1 MIKTFFKLSG
11 ATLITLLLLTACGGK
26 TDTSALEQTIDSLR
40 QANQQQQ
47 NSLQEMTTFV
57 TTMSDGMNAIA
68 QQENMIF
75 NNGGNEGTSLDKEQL
90 KSHLETLANTLTE
103 QRSKIKALS
112 DSLKA
117 RGADLSKMQ
126 GLIDNL
132 TRQLEEKDTQLQQLR
147 AELEAKDI
155 KIGELS
161 TQVSDLSDNVSTLQ
175 EESSQKSQTIESQDK
190 QLHTAWFVFG
200 TKKELKAQHI
210 IEDGKVLQSNFNQ
223 DYFTKIDIRVDKEIR
238 LYSRSAKL
246 LTAHPA
252 SSYTLTQDANK
263 QYILRITN
271 PQLFWSASK
280 YLVVVVK

>member
-103 QRSKIKALS
+103 QRSKIKALT

-132 TRQLEEKDTQLQQLR
+132 TRQLEEKDKVIAQLR
-147 AELEAKDI
+147 QEVEQKNFSIADLQKKLNVAMAGSAQYEQRAAKAEK
-155 KIGELS
+155 ELA
-161 TQVSDLSDNVSTLQ
+161 
-175 EESSQKSQTIESQDK
+175 TITSAYV
-190 QLHTAWFVFG
+190 LMG
-200 TKKELKAQHI
+200 TKEALL
-210 IEDGKVLQSNFNQ
+210 DGGYIDKRKHVQTETMPKG
-223 DYFTKIDIRVDKEIR
+223 DFTKVNIYQFTELDIPT
-238 LYSRSAKL
+238 RSPKL
-246 LTAHPA
+246 LTDHPRK
-252 SSYTLTQDANK
+252 SYSIEKIDKENRKLV
-263 QYILRITN
+263 ITN
-271 PQLFWSASK
+271 PQLFWSSSR
-280 YLVVVVK
+280 YLIIQVK

>member
-11 ATLITLLLLTACGGK
+11 ATLMVLLLLTACGGK

-57 TTMSDGMNAIA
+57 TTMSDGMKAIA

-103 QRSKIKALS
+103 QRSKIKALT

-132 TRQLEEKDTQLQQLR
+132 TRQLEEKDKVIAQLR
-147 AELEAKDI
+147 QDVEQKNFSIADLQKKLNVAMAGSAKYEQRAAKAEK
-155 KIGELS
+155 ELA
-161 TQVSDLSDNVSTLQ
+161 
-175 EESSQKSQTIESQDK
+175 TITSAYV
-190 QLHTAWFVFG
+190 LMG
-200 TKKELKAQHI
+200 TKEALL
-210 IEDGKVLQSNFNQ
+210 DGGYIDKRKHVQTETMPKG
-223 DYFTKIDIRVDKEIR
+223 DFTKVNIYQFTELDIPT
-238 LYSRSAKL
+238 RSPKL
-246 LTAHPA
+246 LTDHPRK
-252 SSYTLTQDANK
+252 SYSIEKIDKENRKLV
-263 QYILRITN
+263 ITN
-271 PQLFWSASK
+271 PQLFWSSSR
-280 YLVVVVK
+280 YLIIQVK

>member
-103 QRSKIKALS
+103 QRSKIKALT

-132 TRQLEEKDTQLQQLR
+132 TRQLEEKDKVIAQLR
-147 AELEAKDI
+147 QDVEQKNFSIADLQKKLNVAMAGSAQYEQRAAKAEK
-155 KIGELS
+155 ELA
-161 TQVSDLSDNVSTLQ
+161 
-175 EESSQKSQTIESQDK
+175 TITSAYV
-190 QLHTAWFVFG
+190 LMG
-200 TKKELKAQHI
+200 TKEALL
-210 IEDGKVLQSNFNQ
+210 DGGYIDKRKHVQTETMPKG
-223 DYFTKIDIRVDKEIR
+223 DFTKVNIYQFSELDIPT
-238 LYSRSAKL
+238 RSPKL
-246 LTAHPA
+246 LTDHPRK
-252 SSYTLTQDANK
+252 SYSIEKIDKENRKLV
-263 QYILRITN
+263 ITN
-271 PQLFWSASK
+271 PQLFWSSSR
-280 YLVVVVK
+280 YLIIQVK

>member
-103 QRSKIKALS
+103 QRSKIKALT

-132 TRQLEEKDTQLQQLR
+132 TRQLEEKDKVIAQLR
-147 AELEAKDI
+147 QDVEQKNFSIADLQKKLNVAMAGSAQYEQRAAKAEK
-155 KIGELS
+155 ELA
-161 TQVSDLSDNVSTLQ
+161 
-175 EESSQKSQTIESQDK
+175 TITSAYV
-190 QLHTAWFVFG
+190 LMG
-200 TKKELKAQHI
+200 TKEALL
-210 IEDGKVLQSNFNQ
+210 DGGYIDKRKHVQTETMPKG
-223 DYFTKIDIRVDKEIR
+223 DFTKVNIYQFTELDIPT
-238 LYSRSAKL
+238 RSPKL
-246 LTAHPA
+246 LTDHPRK
-252 SSYTLTQDANK
+252 SYSIEKIDKENRKLV
-263 QYILRITN
+263 ITN
-271 PQLFWSASK
+271 PQLFWSSSR
-280 YLVVVVK
+280 YLIIQVK

>member
-68 QQENMIF
+68 LQENMIF

-103 QRSKIKALS
+103 QRSKIKALT

-132 TRQLEEKDTQLQQLR
+132 TRQLEEKDKVIAQLR
-147 AELEAKDI
+147 QDVEQKNFSIADLQKKLNVAMAGSAQYEQRAAKAEK
-155 KIGELS
+155 ELA
-161 TQVSDLSDNVSTLQ
+161 
-175 EESSQKSQTIESQDK
+175 TITSAYV
-190 QLHTAWFVFG
+190 LMG
-200 TKKELKAQHI
+200 TKEALL
-210 IEDGKVLQSNFNQ
+210 DGGYIDKRKHVQTETMPKG
-223 DYFTKIDIRVDKEIR
+223 DFTKVNIYQFTELDIPT
-238 LYSRSAKL
+238 RSPKL
-246 LTAHPA
+246 LTDHPRK
-252 SSYTLTQDANK
+252 SYSIEKIDKENRKLV
-263 QYILRITN
+263 ITN
-271 PQLFWSASK
+271 TQLFWSSSR
-280 YLVVVVK
+280 YLIIQVK

>member
-11 ATLITLLLLTACGGK
+11 ATLMVLLLLTACGGK

-68 QQENMIF
+68 LQENMIF

-132 TRQLEEKDTQLQQLR
+132 TRQLEEKDKVIAQLR
-147 AELEAKDI
+147 QDVEQKNFSIADLQKKLNIAMAGSAQYEQRAAKAEK
-155 KIGELS
+155 ELA
-161 TQVSDLSDNVSTLQ
+161 
-175 EESSQKSQTIESQDK
+175 TITSAYV
-190 QLHTAWFVFG
+190 LMG
-200 TKKELKAQHI
+200 TKEALL
-210 IEDGKVLQSNFNQ
+210 DGGYIDKRKHVQTETMPKG
-223 DYFTKIDIRVDKEIR
+223 DFTKVNIYQFTELDIPT
-238 LYSRSAKL
+238 RSPKL
-246 LTAHPA
+246 LTDHPRK
-252 SSYTLTQDANK
+252 SYSIEKIDKENRKLV
-263 QYILRITN
+263 ITN
-271 PQLFWSASK
+271 PQLFWSSSR
-280 YLVVVVK
+280 YLIIQVK

>member
-40 QANQQQQ
+40 QENQQQQ

-103 QRSKIKALS
+103 QRSKIKALT

-132 TRQLEEKDTQLQQLR
+132 TRQLEEKDKVIAQLR
-147 AELEAKDI
+147 QDVEQKNFSIADLQKKLNVAMAGSAQYEQRAAKAEK
-155 KIGELS
+155 ELA
-161 TQVSDLSDNVSTLQ
+161 
-175 EESSQKSQTIESQDK
+175 TITSAYV
-190 QLHTAWFVFG
+190 LMG
-200 TKKELKAQHI
+200 TKEALL
-210 IEDGKVLQSNFNQ
+210 DGGYIDKRKHVQTETMPKG
-223 DYFTKIDIRVDKEIR
+223 DFTKVNIYQFTELDIPT
-238 LYSRSAKL
+238 RSPKL
-246 LTAHPA
+246 LTDHPRK
-252 SSYTLTQDANK
+252 SYSIEKIDKENRKLV
-263 QYILRITN
+263 ITN
-271 PQLFWSASK
+271 PQLFWSSSR
-280 YLVVVVK
+280 YLIIQVK

>member
-75 NNGGNEGTSLDKEQL
+75 NNGGNEGISLDKEQL

-132 TRQLEEKDTQLQQLR
+132 TRQLEEKDKVIAQLR
-147 AELEAKDI
+147 QDVEQKNFSIADLQKKLNVAMAGSAQYEQRAAKAEK
-155 KIGELS
+155 ELA
-161 TQVSDLSDNVSTLQ
+161 
-175 EESSQKSQTIESQDK
+175 TITSAYV
-190 QLHTAWFVFG
+190 LMG
-200 TKKELKAQHI
+200 TKEALL
-210 IEDGKVLQSNFNQ
+210 DGGYIDKRKHVQTETMPKG
-223 DYFTKIDIRVDKEIR
+223 DFTKVNIYQFTELDIPT
-238 LYSRSAKL
+238 RSPKL
-246 LTAHPA
+246 LTDHPRK
-252 SSYTLTQDANK
+252 SYSIEKIDKENRKLV
-263 QYILRITN
+263 ITN
-271 PQLFWSASK
+271 PQLFWSSSR
-280 YLVVVVK
+280 YLIIQVK

>member
-1 MIKTFFKLSG
+1 MMIKTFFKLSG

-103 QRSKIKALS
+103 QRSKIKALT

-132 TRQLEEKDTQLQQLR
+132 TRQLEEKDKVIAQLR
-147 AELEAKDI
+147 QDVEQKNFSIADLQKKLNVAMAGSAQYEQRAAKAEK
-155 KIGELS
+155 ELA
-161 TQVSDLSDNVSTLQ
+161 
-175 EESSQKSQTIESQDK
+175 TITSAYV
-190 QLHTAWFVFG
+190 LMG
-200 TKKELKAQHI
+200 TKEALL
-210 IEDGKVLQSNFNQ
+210 DGGYIDKRKHVQTETMPKG
-223 DYFTKIDIRVDKEIR
+223 DFTKVNIYQFTELDIPT
-238 LYSRSAKL
+238 RSPKL
-246 LTAHPA
+246 LTDHPRK
-252 SSYTLTQDANK
+252 SYSIEKIDKENRKLV
-263 QYILRITN
+263 ITN
-271 PQLFWSASK
+271 PQLFWSSSR
-280 YLVVVVK
+280 YLIIQVK

>member
-1 MIKTFFKLSG
+1 MMKTFFKLSG

-103 QRSKIKALS
+103 QRSKIKALT

-132 TRQLEEKDTQLQQLR
+132 TRQLEEKDKVIAQLR
-147 AELEAKDI
+147 QDVEQKNFSIADLQKKLNVAMAGSAKYEQRAAKAEK
-155 KIGELS
+155 ELA
-161 TQVSDLSDNVSTLQ
+161 
-175 EESSQKSQTIESQDK
+175 TITSAYV
-190 QLHTAWFVFG
+190 LMG
-200 TKKELKAQHI
+200 TKEALL
-210 IEDGKVLQSNFNQ
+210 DGGYIDKRKHVQTETMPKG
-223 DYFTKIDIRVDKEIR
+223 DFTKVNIYQFTELDIPT
-238 LYSRSAKL
+238 RSPKL
-246 LTAHPA
+246 LTDHPRK
-252 SSYTLTQDANK
+252 SYSIEKIDKENRKLV
-263 QYILRITN
+263 ITN
-271 PQLFWSASK
+271 PQLFWSSSR
-280 YLVVVVK
+280 YLIIQVK

>member
-11 ATLITLLLLTACGGK
+11 ATLITLLLLTGCGGK

-68 QQENMIF
+68 LQENMIF

-103 QRSKIKALS
+103 QRSKIKALT

-132 TRQLEEKDTQLQQLR
+132 TRQLEEKDKVIAQLR
-147 AELEAKDI
+147 QDVEQKNFSIADLQKKLNVAMAGSAQYEQRAAKAEK
-155 KIGELS
+155 ELA
-161 TQVSDLSDNVSTLQ
+161 
-175 EESSQKSQTIESQDK
+175 TITSAYV
-190 QLHTAWFVFG
+190 LMG
-200 TKKELKAQHI
+200 TKEALL
-210 IEDGKVLQSNFNQ
+210 DGGYIDKRKHVQTETMPKG
-223 DYFTKIDIRVDKEIR
+223 DFTKVNIYQFTELDIPT
-238 LYSRSAKL
+238 RSPKL
-246 LTAHPA
+246 LTDHPRK
-252 SSYTLTQDANK
+252 SYSIEKIDKENRKLV
-263 QYILRITN
+263 ITN
-271 PQLFWSASK
+271 PQLFWSSSR
-280 YLVVVVK
+280 YLIIQVK

>member
-103 QRSKIKALS
+103 QRSKIKALT

-132 TRQLEEKDTQLQQLR
+132 TRQLEEKDKVIAQLR
-147 AELEAKDI
+147 QDVEQKNFSIADLQKKLNVAMAGSAQYEQRAAKAEK
-155 KIGELS
+155 EL
-161 TQVSDLSDNVSTLQ
+161 T
-175 EESSQKSQTIESQDK
+175 TITSAYV
-190 QLHTAWFVFG
+190 LMG
-200 TKKELKAQHI
+200 TKEALL
-210 IEDGKVLQSNFNQ
+210 DGGYIDKRKHVQTETMPKG
-223 DYFTKIDIRVDKEIR
+223 DFTKGNIYQFTELDIPT
-238 LYSRSAKL
+238 RSPKL
-246 LTAHPA
+246 LTDHPRK
-252 SSYTLTQDANK
+252 SYSIEKIDKENRKLV
-263 QYILRITN
+263 ITN
-271 PQLFWSASK
+271 PQLFWSSSR
-280 YLVVVVK
+280 YLIIQVK

>member
-11 ATLITLLLLTACGGK
+11 ATLIALLLLTACGGK

-103 QRSKIKALS
+103 QRSKIKALT

-132 TRQLEEKDTQLQQLR
+132 TRQLEEKDKVIAQLR
-147 AELEAKDI
+147 QDVEQKNFSIADLQKKLNVAMAGSAKYEQRAAKAEK
-155 KIGELS
+155 ELA
-161 TQVSDLSDNVSTLQ
+161 
-175 EESSQKSQTIESQDK
+175 TITSAYV
-190 QLHTAWFVFG
+190 LMG
-200 TKKELKAQHI
+200 TKEALL
-210 IEDGKVLQSNFNQ
+210 DGGYIDKRKHVQTETMPKG
-223 DYFTKIDIRVDKEIR
+223 DFTKVNIYQFTELDIPT
-238 LYSRSAKL
+238 RSPKL
-246 LTAHPA
+246 LTDHPRK
-252 SSYTLTQDANK
+252 SYSIEKIDKENRKLV
-263 QYILRITN
+263 ITN
-271 PQLFWSASK
+271 PQLFWSSSR
-280 YLVVVVK
+280 YLIIQVK

>member
-11 ATLITLLLLTACGGK
+11 ATLMALLLLTACGGK

-132 TRQLEEKDTQLQQLR
+132 TRQLEEKDKVIAQLR
-147 AELEAKDI
+147 QDVEQKNFSIADLQKKLNVAMAGSAQYEQRAAKAEK
-155 KIGELS
+155 ELA
-161 TQVSDLSDNVSTLQ
+161 
-175 EESSQKSQTIESQDK
+175 TITSAYV
-190 QLHTAWFVFG
+190 LMG
-200 TKKELKAQHI
+200 TKEALL
-210 IEDGKVLQSNFNQ
+210 DGGYIDKRKHVQTETMPKG
-223 DYFTKIDIRVDKEIR
+223 DFTKVNIYQFTELDIPT
-238 LYSRSAKL
+238 RSPKL
-246 LTAHPA
+246 LTDHPRK
-252 SSYTLTQDANK
+252 SYSIEKIDKENRKLV
-263 QYILRITN
+263 ITN
-271 PQLFWSASK
+271 PQLFWSSSR
-280 YLVVVVK
+280 YLIIQVK

>member
-11 ATLITLLLLTACGGK
+11 ATLMALLLLTGCGGK

-40 QANQQQQ
+40 LANQQQQ

-103 QRSKIKALS
+103 QRSKIKALT
-112 DSLKA
+112 DSLKT

-132 TRQLEEKDTQLQQLR
+132 TRQLEEKDKVIAQLR
-147 AELEAKDI
+147 QDVEQKNFSIADLQKKLNVAMAGSAQYEQRAAKAEK
-155 KIGELS
+155 ELA
-161 TQVSDLSDNVSTLQ
+161 
-175 EESSQKSQTIESQDK
+175 TITSAYV
-190 QLHTAWFVFG
+190 LMG
-200 TKKELKAQHI
+200 TKEALL
-210 IEDGKVLQSNFNQ
+210 DGGYIDKRKHVQTETMPKG
-223 DYFTKIDIRVDKEIR
+223 DFTKVNIYQFTELDIPT
-238 LYSRSAKL
+238 RSPKL
-246 LTAHPA
+246 LTDHPRK
-252 SSYTLTQDANK
+252 SYSIEKIDKENRKLV
-263 QYILRITN
+263 ITN
-271 PQLFWSASK
+271 PQLFWSSSR
-280 YLVVVVK
+280 YLIIQVK

>member
-11 ATLITLLLLTACGGK
+11 ATLMALLLLTGCGGK

-47 NSLQEMTTFV
+47 NSLQELTTFV

-103 QRSKIKALS
+103 QRSKIKALT

-132 TRQLEEKDTQLQQLR
+132 TRQLEEKDKVIAQLR
-147 AELEAKDI
+147 QDVEQKNFSIADLQKKLNVAMAGSAQYEQRAAKAEK
-155 KIGELS
+155 ELA
-161 TQVSDLSDNVSTLQ
+161 
-175 EESSQKSQTIESQDK
+175 TITSAYV
-190 QLHTAWFVFG
+190 LMG
-200 TKKELKAQHI
+200 TKEALL
-210 IEDGKVLQSNFNQ
+210 DGGYIDKRKHVQTETMPKG
-223 DYFTKIDIRVDKEIR
+223 DFTKVNIYQFTELDIPT
-238 LYSRSAKL
+238 RSPKL
-246 LTAHPA
+246 LTDHPRK
-252 SSYTLTQDANK
+252 SYSIEKIDKENRKLV
-263 QYILRITN
+263 ITN
-271 PQLFWSASK
+271 PQLFWSSSR
-280 YLVVVVK
+280 YLIIQVK

>member
-68 QQENMIF
+68 LQENMIF

-132 TRQLEEKDTQLQQLR
+132 TRQLEEKDKVIAQLR
-147 AELEAKDI
+147 QDVEQKNFSIADLQKKLNVAMAGSAKYEQRAAKAEK
-155 KIGELS
+155 ELA
-161 TQVSDLSDNVSTLQ
+161 
-175 EESSQKSQTIESQDK
+175 TITSAYV
-190 QLHTAWFVFG
+190 LMG
-200 TKKELKAQHI
+200 TKEALL
-210 IEDGKVLQSNFNQ
+210 DGGYIDKRKHVQTETMPKG
-223 DYFTKIDIRVDKEIR
+223 DFTKVNIYQFTELDIPT
-238 LYSRSAKL
+238 RSPKL
-246 LTAHPA
+246 LTDHPRK
-252 SSYTLTQDANK
+252 SYSIEKIDKENRKLV
-263 QYILRITN
+263 ITN
-271 PQLFWSASK
+271 PQLFWSSSR
-280 YLVVVVK
+280 YLIIQVK

>member
-1 MIKTFFKLSG
+1 MMIKTFFKLSG
-11 ATLITLLLLTACGGK
+11 ATLMALLLLTACGGK

-68 QQENMIF
+68 LQENMIF

-103 QRSKIKALS
+103 QRSKIKALT

-132 TRQLEEKDTQLQQLR
+132 TRQLEEKDKVIAQLR
-147 AELEAKDI
+147 QDVEQKNFSIADLQKKLNVAMAGSAQYEQRAAKAEK
-155 KIGELS
+155 ELA
-161 TQVSDLSDNVSTLQ
+161 
-175 EESSQKSQTIESQDK
+175 TITSAYV
-190 QLHTAWFVFG
+190 LMG
-200 TKKELKAQHI
+200 TKEALL
-210 IEDGKVLQSNFNQ
+210 DGGYIDKRKHVQTETMPKG
-223 DYFTKIDIRVDKEIR
+223 DFTKVNIYQFTELDIPT
-238 LYSRSAKL
+238 RSPKL
-246 LTAHPA
+246 LTDHPRK
-252 SSYTLTQDANK
+252 SYSIEKIDKENRKLV
-263 QYILRITN
+263 ITN
-271 PQLFWSASK
+271 PQLFWSSSR
-280 YLVVVVK
+280 YLIIQVK

>member
-1 MIKTFFKLSG
+1 MMIKTFFKLSG
-11 ATLITLLLLTACGGK
+11 ATLMALLLLTACGGK

-103 QRSKIKALS
+103 QRSKIKALT

-132 TRQLEEKDTQLQQLR
+132 TRQLEEKDKVIAQLR
-147 AELEAKDI
+147 QDVEQKNFSIADLQKKLNVAMAGSAKYEQRAAKAEK
-155 KIGELS
+155 ELA
-161 TQVSDLSDNVSTLQ
+161 
-175 EESSQKSQTIESQDK
+175 TITSAYV
-190 QLHTAWFVFG
+190 LMG
-200 TKKELKAQHI
+200 TKEALL
-210 IEDGKVLQSNFNQ
+210 DGGYIDKRKHVQTETMPKG
-223 DYFTKIDIRVDKEIR
+223 DFTKVNIYQFTELDIPT
-238 LYSRSAKL
+238 RSPKL
-246 LTAHPA
+246 LTDHPRK
-252 SSYTLTQDANK
+252 SYSIEKIDKENRKLV
-263 QYILRITN
+263 ITN
-271 PQLFWSASK
+271 PQLFWSSSR
-280 YLVVVVK
+280 YLIIQVK

>member
-11 ATLITLLLLTACGGK
+11 ATLMALLLLTACGGK

-68 QQENMIF
+68 LQENMIF

-132 TRQLEEKDTQLQQLR
+132 TRQLEEKDKVIAQLR
-147 AELEAKDI
+147 QDVEQKNFSIADLQKKLNVAMAGSAKYEQRAAKAEK
-155 KIGELS
+155 ELA
-161 TQVSDLSDNVSTLQ
+161 
-175 EESSQKSQTIESQDK
+175 TITSAYV
-190 QLHTAWFVFG
+190 LMG
-200 TKKELKAQHI
+200 TKEALL
-210 IEDGKVLQSNFNQ
+210 DGGYIDKRKHVQTETMPKG
-223 DYFTKIDIRVDKEIR
+223 DFTKVNIYQFTELDIPT
-238 LYSRSAKL
+238 RSPKL
-246 LTAHPA
+246 LTDHPRK
-252 SSYTLTQDANK
+252 SYSIEKIDKENRKLV
-263 QYILRITN
+263 ITN
-271 PQLFWSASK
+271 PQLFWSSSR
-280 YLVVVVK
+280 YLIIQVK

>member
-1 MIKTFFKLSG
+1 MKTFFKLSG

-103 QRSKIKALS
+103 QRSKIKALT

-132 TRQLEEKDTQLQQLR
+132 TRQLEEKDKVIAQLR
-147 AELEAKDI
+147 QDVEQKNFSIADLQKKLNVAMAGSAKYEQRAAKAEK
-155 KIGELS
+155 ELA
-161 TQVSDLSDNVSTLQ
+161 
-175 EESSQKSQTIESQDK
+175 TITSAYV
-190 QLHTAWFVFG
+190 LMG
-200 TKKELKAQHI
+200 TKEALL
-210 IEDGKVLQSNFNQ
+210 DGGYIDKRKHVQTETMPKG
-223 DYFTKIDIRVDKEIR
+223 DFTKVNIYQFTELDIPT
-238 LYSRSAKL
+238 RSPKL
-246 LTAHPA
+246 LTDHPRK
-252 SSYTLTQDANK
+252 SYSIEKIDKENRKLV
-263 QYILRITN
+263 ITN
-271 PQLFWSASK
+271 PQLFWSSSR
-280 YLVVVVK
+280 YLIIQVK

>member
-57 TTMSDGMNAIA
+57 TTMSDGMNVIA

-103 QRSKIKALS
+103 QRSKIKALT

-132 TRQLEEKDTQLQQLR
+132 TRQLEEKDKVIAQLR
-147 AELEAKDI
+147 QDVEQKNFSIADLQKKLNVAMAGSAKYEQRAAKAEK
-155 KIGELS
+155 ELA
-161 TQVSDLSDNVSTLQ
+161 
-175 EESSQKSQTIESQDK
+175 TITSAYV
-190 QLHTAWFVFG
+190 LMG
-200 TKKELKAQHI
+200 TKEALL
-210 IEDGKVLQSNFNQ
+210 DGGYIDKRKHVQTETMPKG
-223 DYFTKIDIRVDKEIR
+223 DFTKVNIYQFTELDIPT
-238 LYSRSAKL
+238 RSPKL
-246 LTAHPA
+246 LTDHPRK
-252 SSYTLTQDANK
+252 SYSIEKIDKENRKLV
-263 QYILRITN
+263 ITN
-271 PQLFWSASK
+271 PQLFWSSSR
-280 YLVVVVK
+280 YLIIQVK

>member
-26 TDTSALEQTIDSLR
+26 TDTSAVEQTIDSLR

-68 QQENMIF
+68 LQENMIF

-132 TRQLEEKDTQLQQLR
+132 TRQLEEKDKVIAQLR
-147 AELEAKDI
+147 QDVEQKNFSIADLQKKLNVAMAGSAQYEQRAAKAEK
-155 KIGELS
+155 ELA
-161 TQVSDLSDNVSTLQ
+161 
-175 EESSQKSQTIESQDK
+175 TITSAYV
-190 QLHTAWFVFG
+190 LMG
-200 TKKELKAQHI
+200 TKEALL
-210 IEDGKVLQSNFNQ
+210 DGGYIDKRKHVQTETMPKG
-223 DYFTKIDIRVDKEIR
+223 DFTKVNIYQFTELDIPT
-238 LYSRSAKL
+238 RSPKL
-246 LTAHPA
+246 LTDHPRK
-252 SSYTLTQDANK
+252 SYSIEKIDKENRKLV
-263 QYILRITN
+263 ITN
-271 PQLFWSASK
+271 PQLFWSSSR
-280 YLVVVVK
+280 YLIIQVK

>member
-132 TRQLEEKDTQLQQLR
+132 TRQLEEKDKVIAQLR
-147 AELEAKDI
+147 QDVEQKNFSIADLQKKLNVAMAGSAQYEQRAAKAEK
-155 KIGELS
+155 ELA
-161 TQVSDLSDNVSTLQ
+161 
-175 EESSQKSQTIESQDK
+175 TITSAYV
-190 QLHTAWFVFG
+190 LMG
-200 TKKELKAQHI
+200 TKEALL
-210 IEDGKVLQSNFNQ
+210 DGGYIDKRKHVQTETMPKG
-223 DYFTKIDIRVDKEIR
+223 DFTKVNIYQFTELDVPSRSVNLLTDHPRKSYKIEKVDKENR
-238 LYSRSAKL
+238 KL
-246 LTAHPA
+246 
-252 SSYTLTQDANK
+252 
-263 QYILRITN
+263 IITN
-271 PQLFWSASK
+271 PQLFWSSSR
-280 YLVVVVK
+280 YLIIQVK

>member
-11 ATLITLLLLTACGGK
+11 ATLMALLLLTGCGGK

-68 QQENMIF
+68 LQENMIF

-103 QRSKIKALS
+103 QRSKIKALT

-132 TRQLEEKDTQLQQLR
+132 TRQLEEKDKVIAQLR
-147 AELEAKDI
+147 QDVEQKNFSIADLQKKLNVAMAGSAQYEQRAAKAEK
-155 KIGELS
+155 ELA
-161 TQVSDLSDNVSTLQ
+161 
-175 EESSQKSQTIESQDK
+175 TITSAYV
-190 QLHTAWFVFG
+190 LMG
-200 TKKELKAQHI
+200 TKEALL
-210 IEDGKVLQSNFNQ
+210 DGGYIDKRKHVQTETMPKG
-223 DYFTKIDIRVDKEIR
+223 DFTKVNIYQFTELDIPT
-238 LYSRSAKL
+238 RSPKL
-246 LTAHPA
+246 LTDHPRK
-252 SSYTLTQDANK
+252 SYSIEKIDKENRKLV
-263 QYILRITN
+263 ITN
-271 PQLFWSASK
+271 PQLFWSSSR
-280 YLVVVVK
+280 YLIIQVK

>member
-103 QRSKIKALS
+103 QRSKIKALT
-112 DSLKA
+112 DSLNA

-132 TRQLEEKDTQLQQLR
+132 TRQLEEKDKVIAQLR
-147 AELEAKDI
+147 QDVEQKNFSIADLQKKLNVAMAGSAQYEQRAAKAEK
-155 KIGELS
+155 ELA
-161 TQVSDLSDNVSTLQ
+161 
-175 EESSQKSQTIESQDK
+175 TITSAYV
-190 QLHTAWFVFG
+190 LMG
-200 TKKELKAQHI
+200 TKEALL
-210 IEDGKVLQSNFNQ
+210 DGGYIDKRKHVQTETMPKG
-223 DYFTKIDIRVDKEIR
+223 DFTKVNIYQFTELDIPT
-238 LYSRSAKL
+238 RSPKL
-246 LTAHPA
+246 LTDHPRK
-252 SSYTLTQDANK
+252 SYSIEKIDKENRKLV
-263 QYILRITN
+263 ITN
-271 PQLFWSASK
+271 PQLFWSSSR
-280 YLVVVVK
+280 YLIIQVK

>member
-11 ATLITLLLLTACGGK
+11 ATLMALLLLTACGGK

-68 QQENMIF
+68 LQENMIF

-103 QRSKIKALS
+103 QRSKIKALT

-132 TRQLEEKDTQLQQLR
+132 TRQLEEKDKVIAQLR
-147 AELEAKDI
+147 QDVEQKNFSIADLQKKLNVAMAGSAQYEQRAAKAEK
-155 KIGELS
+155 ELA
-161 TQVSDLSDNVSTLQ
+161 
-175 EESSQKSQTIESQDK
+175 TITSAYV
-190 QLHTAWFVFG
+190 LMG
-200 TKKELKAQHI
+200 TKEALL
-210 IEDGKVLQSNFNQ
+210 DGGYIDKRKHVQTETMPKG
-223 DYFTKIDIRVDKEIR
+223 DFTKVNIYQFTELDIPT
-238 LYSRSAKL
+238 RSPKL
-246 LTAHPA
+246 LTDHPRK
-252 SSYTLTQDANK
+252 SYSIEKIDKENRKLV
-263 QYILRITN
+263 ITN
-271 PQLFWSASK
+271 PQLFWSSSR
-280 YLVVVVK
+280 YLIIQVK

>member
-75 NNGGNEGTSLDKEQL
+75 NNGGNEGASLDKEQL

-103 QRSKIKALS
+103 QRSKIKALT

-132 TRQLEEKDTQLQQLR
+132 TRQLEEKDKVIAQLR
-147 AELEAKDI
+147 QDVEQKNFSIADLQKKLNVAMAGSAQYEQRAAKAEK
-155 KIGELS
+155 ELA
-161 TQVSDLSDNVSTLQ
+161 
-175 EESSQKSQTIESQDK
+175 TITSAYV
-190 QLHTAWFVFG
+190 LMG
-200 TKKELKAQHI
+200 TKEALL
-210 IEDGKVLQSNFNQ
+210 DGGYIDKRKHVQTETMPKG
-223 DYFTKIDIRVDKEIR
+223 DFTKVNIYQFTELDIPT
-238 LYSRSAKL
+238 RSPKL
-246 LTAHPA
+246 LTDHPRK
-252 SSYTLTQDANK
+252 SYSIEKIDKENRKLV
-263 QYILRITN
+263 ITN
-271 PQLFWSASK
+271 PQLFWSSSR
-280 YLVVVVK
+280 YLIIQVK